1 MPEKNSDCRGQD
13 PTVNMAD
20 AEQRFADLL
29 RLCLGLINDPAVPEV
44 PECLADVKEAAELH
58 HKIAE
63 IRKAMVS
70 FSKGD
75 FDVDLRVSGSCAG
88 YLKALQANI
97 RHLNWQVHAVAGGD
111 FTQRVTC
118 MGELSESFNEM
129 IQQLDRTLRRL
140 TDKEEELLGL
150 TEELKQEIN
159 ARIKVEKN
167 LRASE
172 AKYRKM
178 AVYDWLT
185 GVHNRRYFMELAQS
199 ELGRS
204 LRGNMPLSVAML
216 DVDHFK
222 RFNDTH
228 GHLNGDACLQHVART
243 ITAAV
248 RRMDI
253 VARFGGEEFVI
264 LLPETDLETACLV
277 AERVRAAL
285 ETTPVSLDSGKTA
298 GITASLG
305 VAEVARDEAKTDLEG
320 AVMDVIN
327 CADRAM
333 YQAKAAGRNQVRAA
347 TGDLS
352 KPLN

>member
-1 MPEKNSDCRGQD
+1 MPEKDPNCRAQD
-13 PTVNMAD
+13 LVADKVASD
-20 AEQRFADLL
+20 AEQSFAELL
-29 RLCLGLINDPAVPEV
+29 HLCLGLINDPTLPEV
-44 PECLADVKEAAELH
+44 PESLKSVKEVMELH

-63 IRKAMVS
+63 IREAMAS

-75 FDVDLRVSGSCAG
+75 FDGSLRVSGSCAG

-111 FTQRVTC
+111 FTQRVTF
-118 MGELSESFNEM
+118 MGELSESFNGM
-129 IQQLDRTLRRL
+129 VQQLDSTLQRL
-140 TDKEEELLGL
+140 TKKEEELLAL
-150 TEELKQEIN
+150 TAELKQEIHT
-159 ARIKVEKN
+159 RIKVEKN

-204 LRGNMPLSVAML
+204 LRGNMHLSVAML

-222 RFNDTH
+222 QFNDTH
-228 GHLNGDACLQHVART
+228 GHLNGDACLQHVARV
-243 ITAAV
+243 ITATV
-248 RRMDI
+248 RRMDV
-253 VARFGGEEFVI
+253 VARFGGEEFVV

-277 AERVRAAL
+277 AERVRLAL

-305 VAEVARDEAKTDLEG
+305 VAEVARDEAKKNLEG

-333 YQAKAAGRNQVRAA
+333 YQAKAAGRNQTRAA
-347 TGDLS
+347 EGDLF
-352 KPLN
+352 